1 MAGYKLTRSS
11 PGCKIKSYGL
21 NHIEEMH
28 PAVDQDRAA
37 YTKILRAP
45 GSAPLS
51 LLHSCPGEVRMI
63 PSRGGPAPSIHV
75 FTPRVQLRRRAAH
88 HHRTAHLKLAEVLV
102 GGGGAW
108 PGSETTHRDTPRT
121 ASAAGVERL
130 AAVPVGGGGAW
141 PGSETTH
148 RAKLAAR
155 TAHGRATA
163 HQHTQRP
170 GPTKHTRRP
179 KHQQNPQQ
187 EGIPPAVELISYL
200 VPLFFLYRGKR
211 AGNSG
216 GCNPSDRRRLC

>member
-21 NHIEEMH
+21 NHIEEEH
-28 PAVDQDRAA
+28 PAADQDRAA

-75 FTPRVQLRRRAAH
+75 FAPRAQLRRGTAH
-88 HHRTAHLKLAEVLV
+88 HHGTAHLEVAAARIGSV
-102 GGGGAW
+102 AAW
-108 PGSETTHRDTPRT
+108 PGIETTRHHTQHHRRHWYGGHRRAWPRCRRAAAGPGRASPST
-121 ASAAGVERL
+121 TSAAGVEGTEGL

-141 PGSETTH
+141 PGFETTR

-155 TAHGRATA
+155 TARGRAA
-163 HQHTQRP
+163 AQRHTQRP
-170 GPTKHTRRP
+170 GPSSQATRRP
-179 KHQQNPQQ
+179 EHQ
-187 EGIPPAVELISYL
+187 
-200 VPLFFLYRGKR
+200 RHHR
-211 AGNSG
+211 
-216 GCNPSDRRRLC
+216 